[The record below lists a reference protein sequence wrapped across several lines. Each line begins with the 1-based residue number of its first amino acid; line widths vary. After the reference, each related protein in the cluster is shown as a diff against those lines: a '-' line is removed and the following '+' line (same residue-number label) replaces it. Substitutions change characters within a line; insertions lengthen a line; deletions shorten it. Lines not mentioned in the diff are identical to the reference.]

1 MRAAFKRNRT
11 GGMMINGALVQ
22 AFSLSVSLSL
32 SVSINAVTTQRVP
45 PLWPSQKKKKGQG
58 QGLVLVLDWWA
69 KRGENATEAA
79 KAYEIPAGILMP
91 TS

>member
-1 MRAAFKRNRT
+1 VSRPF
-11 GGMMINGALVQ
+11 GQ
-22 AFSLSVSLSL
+22 AK
-32 SVSINAVTTQRVP
+32 
-45 PLWPSQKKKKGQG
+45 KKKKGQG